1 LGGVRNVF
9 LCSQPILS
17 GYHSRLFYLPVHLF
31 KLKDGS
37 KFMGKKPNWSLVR
50 LLSILFTLVSEDKK
64 LIEDFVGQRKGIC
77 RVYV

>member
-1 LGGVRNVF
+1 
-9 LCSQPILS
+9 
-17 GYHSRLFYLPVHLF
+17 
-31 KLKDGS
+31 
-37 KFMGKKPNWSLVR
+37 MGKKPNWSLVR